1 MGLGFCLQHALR
13 RQRAVAPEA
22 RLRSLRALCAPR
34 RALVEVRVGVRIRVW
49 VRVWVRVKLRVR
61 VWVRVKLRVRVRV
74 TVRVRARFRGLG

>member
-1 MGLGFCLQHALR
+1 MARLQHALR

-34 RALVEVRVGVRIRVW
+34 RALVEVRVGVR
-49 VRVWVRVKLRVR
+49 VKLRVR